1 MMLPV
6 MIQKHPPPIER
17 LMNPWIL
24 LDSAQVPGN
33 GGQLCLH
40 RRGDEFSIRI
50 AGRGELMNSRVHGSE
65 DALAEHTC
73 TRLADCV
80 KPRLLI
86 GGLGMGFTLAA
97 ALRHAGKQAQ
107 AVVAELVPAVV
118 AWNKG
123 PLGEAAGHPLQDPR
137 VTVSEVDVARL
148 LMAGQQAYDAILLDV
163 DNGPEGLTRKEN
175 DWLYSINGL
184 GEAYTALRPGGVLS
198 VWSAS
203 PDKDFLQRLR
213 KVGFDVDEMR
223 IRTRGSKGAR
233 HIIWF
238 ARTGA

>member
-1 MMLPV
+1 MT
-6 MIQKHPPPIER
+6 
-17 LMNPWIL
+17 PWIL
-24 LDSAQVPGN
+24 LDSAAVPGN
-33 GGQLCLH
+33 GGELYLH
-40 RRGDEFSIRI
+40 QRGDEFSIRL

-65 DALAEHTC
+65 DSLAEQTC
-73 TRLADCV
+73 ARLADCT

-97 ALRHAGKQAQ
+97 ALRQVGRQAQ
-107 AVVAELVPAVV
+107 IVVAELVPAVV

-123 PLGEAAGHPLQDPR
+123 PLGELAGLPLRDPR

-148 LMAGQQAYDAILLDV
+148 LMAGQQSYDAILLDV

-175 DWLYSINGL
+175 DWLYSIDGL
-184 GEAYTALRPGGVLS
+184 SEACTALRPRGVLA
-198 VWSAS
+198 VWSAG

-213 KVGFDVDEMR
+213 KVGFKVDEVR
-223 IRTRGSKGAR
+223 VRTRGSKGAR

-238 ARTGA
+238 ASNMD